1 MDSEQHFQSLSP
13 CQCGIPPRKNQR
25 NGYSNLESVPLLCA
39 MTQQLTLDG
48 LGSESNGGPRQGR
61 VIATDLQGEMQ
72 RSYLEYA
79 MSVIV
84 GRALPDVRDG
94 LKPVHRRILY
104 AMHEL
109 GLTPDRPYRKCAR
122 VVGDVLGKYHPHGD
136 QAVYDALVRMAQDFS
151 SRYPLVAGHGNFG
164 SVDDDPPAAMRYT
177 ECRLA
182 ELSHTALL
190 EQVSEEIVDFMPNFD
205 GSQAEPTV
213 LPARLPIL
221 LLNGSA
227 GIAVG
232 MATNIPPHNLGEV
245 VDGLLALI
253 DHPDLSP
260 EELLR
265 WIPGPDFPTGGQ
277 ILDTQGIRAAYLT
290 GRGSI
295 TLRGVARFEEI
306 QPGKGR
312 HRRPALVISEFPYQ
326 VNKAAWIEKV
336 AELANQDRIS
346 GIADLRDESDRS
358 GIRVVVE
365 LKREAN
371 PQAVLQQLYKLTPL
385 QSNFGAILLALV
397 NGEPRQ
403 LSLKDILQ
411 HFLQFREATLNRMF
425 RAELQQVQ
433 RKAEEVAGMLL
444 ALADLEGVIELL
456 RQAPD
461 GTTAKAQ
468 LQTRLGCTPQQ
479 AETILAMP
487 LRRLTGLERE
497 RLHQE
502 HAQLQTR
509 IEELQGLL
517 SDRRKLL
524 NYLKKELRHLK
535 KTFGDPRRT
544 QILSAS
550 ELEAEVAQIPSG
562 EETEETRFL
571 LQLTRKGYVRR
582 LPLPGRR
589 SRSNPAQ
596 REVGEDL
603 LVGLE
608 CATLEQEIL
617 VLTAGGKAFTVPIAG
632 IPLSTG
638 SSRGVPLLTL
648 LPNPEPMVATFT
660 LAPDPGKASLVVLSR
675 QGRIKRVALAELMG
689 LTQRGSTV
697 LKLKEG
703 DELGWAALWDPGH
716 QGYSVVLATSGGRV
730 LRLAAEGIP
739 LMGRAAMGSPALR
752 LGRTERIVGMAL
764 VPSQGILVLA
774 SRSGYLKRL
783 SLEEIPILERG
794 QVGVPAFHFSDR
806 GDVLVGL
813 VGLPPEL
820 ERPSHLQLD
829 VITESEQ
836 VYSFSPAEIPLQSRS
851 GGGSLLVKG
860 ERVRELRLFWPQWLP
875 EGDVG

>member
-1 MDSEQHFQSLSP
+1 
-13 CQCGIPPRKNQR
+13 
-25 NGYSNLESVPLLCA
+25 

-109 GLTPDRPYRKCAR
+109 GLTPERPYRKCAR

-136 QAVYDALVRMAQDFS
+136 QAVYDALVRMVQEFS

-164 SVDDDPPAAMRYT
+164 SVDDDPAAAMRYT

-182 ELSHTALL
+182 EVSNTALL
-190 EQVSEEIVDFMPNFD
+190 DQVGEEIVEFMPNFD

-221 LLNGSA
+221 LLNGSS

-232 MATNIPPHNLGEV
+232 MATNIPPHNLGEL

-253 DHPDLSP
+253 DHPDLEP
-260 EELLR
+260 ERLLQ

-277 ILDTQGIRAAYLT
+277 IIDSQGIREAYLT

-295 TLRGVARFEEI
+295 PMRGVAQFEEI

-312 HRRPALVISEFPYQ
+312 HRRAAIIITEFPYQ

-336 AELANQDRIS
+336 AELVNQDRIS
-346 GIADLRDESDRS
+346 GIADLRDESDRT

-371 PQAVLQQLYKLTPL
+371 PQAVLQQLFKLTPL

-403 LSLKDILQ
+403 LSLKEILQ
-411 HFLQFREATLNRMF
+411 HFLQFREATLNRIF
-425 RAELQQVQ
+425 RADLQRVQ
-433 RKAEEVAGMLL
+433 RKAEEVEGMLL
-444 ALADLEGVIELL
+444 ALADLDGVINLL

-461 GTTAKAQ
+461 GSTAKGQ
-468 LQTRLGCTPQQ
+468 LQTHLGCTPEQ
-479 AETILAMP
+479 ADTILAMP

-497 RLHQE
+497 RLQQE
-502 HAQLQTR
+502 HIELQAR

-517 SDRRKLL
+517 DDRRKLL
-524 NYLKKELRHLK
+524 NYLKKELRQLK
-535 KTFGDPRRT
+535 KTHADPRRT

-550 ELEAEVAQIPSG
+550 ELEAEVAQIPTG
-562 EETEETRFL
+562 EETEDTHFL
-571 LQLTRKGYVRR
+571 LQFTRKGYVRR
-582 LPLPGRR
+582 IPLPSRR

-596 REVGEDL
+596 RELGEDV

-608 CATLEQEIL
+608 CVRLDQELL
-617 VLTAGGKAFTVPIAG
+617 VLTAPGRAFTVPIEG
-632 IPLSTG
+632 IPLVASAGRSPSTS
-638 SSRGVPLLTL
+638 SSRGVPLPTL
-648 LPNPEPMVATFT
+648 LPAPEPLIATFT
-660 LAPDPGKASLVVLSR
+660 LDPNQVDAALVLLSK
-675 QGRIKRVALAELMG
+675 QGRIKRVALADFVG

-697 LKLKEG
+697 LKLKED
-703 DELGWAALWDPGH
+703 DELGWAAIHDPRQSGCT
-716 QGYSVVLATSGGRV
+716 VILATSGGRL
-730 LRLAAEGIP
+730 LRLPLDSEQIP
-739 LMGRAAMGSPALR
+739 LMGRVAMGHQALR
-752 LGRTERIVGMAL
+752 LGRKEQIVGMAML
-764 VPSQGILVLA
+764 PPEGILILA
-774 SRSGYLKRL
+774 SQSGYLKRL
-783 SLEEIPILERG
+783 PLSEIPTMERG
-794 QVGVPAFHFSDR
+794 RVGVQAFKFSSKSDA
-806 GDVLVGL
+806 LVGL
-813 VGLPPEL
+813 VGLTPDL
-820 ERPSHLQLD
+820 ERHPHVQLD
-829 VITESEQ
+829 LFTESER
-836 VYSFSPAEIPLQSRS
+836 VHPLSPEEIPLQGRA

-860 ERVRELRLFWPQWLP
+860 ERVRDLRLFWPQWLP
-875 EGDVG
+875 EGVAGSEL

>member
-1 MDSEQHFQSLSP
+1 
-13 CQCGIPPRKNQR
+13 
-25 NGYSNLESVPLLCA
+25 

-48 LGSESNGGPRQGR
+48 LGSESGRGSRLGR
-61 VIATDLQGEMQ
+61 VIVTDLQGEMQ

-136 QAVYDALVRMAQDFS
+136 QAVYDALVRMAQEFS

-164 SVDDDPPAAMRYT
+164 SLDDDPPAAMRYT

-190 EQVSEEIVDFMPNFD
+190 QGISEEIVDFMPNFD

-253 DHPDLSP
+253 DQPDLSP

-277 ILDTQGIRAAYLT
+277 IVDGHGIREAYLT

-306 QPGKGR
+306 QPGRGR
-312 HRRPALVISEFPYQ
+312 HRRPALIISEFPYQ

-336 AELANQDRIS
+336 AELVAQDRLS

-385 QSNFGAILLALV
+385 QSTFGVILLALV
-397 NGEPRQ
+397 EGKPQQ
-403 LSLKDILQ
+403 LSLKQILQ

-433 RKAEEVAGMLL
+433 RKAEEVAGMVL
-444 ALADLEGVIELL
+444 ALADLQGVIDLL

-461 GTTAKAQ
+461 SATAKAQ

-487 LRRLTGLERE
+487 LRRLTTLERE

-502 HAQLQTR
+502 QAELQAR
-509 IEELQGLL
+509 IAELQGLL
-517 SDRRKLL
+517 EDRRKLL

-535 KTFGDPRRT
+535 KTFADRRRT
-544 QILSAS
+544 QILSEA
-550 ELEAEVAQIPSG
+550 ELEAEQAQIPGG
-562 EETEETRFL
+562 EAGEDTHFL

-582 LPLPGRR
+582 LPLPGPR

-596 REVGEDL
+596 RELGEDV

-608 CATLEQEIL
+608 CVTPEQEIL
-617 VLTAGGKAFTVPIAG
+617 VLTASGKAFTVPIEG

-638 SSRGVPLLTL
+638 SSRGVPLVTL
-648 LPNPEPMVATFT
+648 LPNPEPIVATFP
-660 LAPDPGKASLVVLSR
+660 LDPVRVSGAEHSPGEASLVVLSR

-689 LTQRGSTV
+689 LSQRGSTV
-697 LKLKEG
+697 SKLKEG

-730 LRLAAEGIP
+730 LRLDVEQIP

-752 LGRTERIVGMAL
+752 LGRTEQIAGMAL
-764 VPSQGILVLA
+764 LPPQGILILA

-783 SLEEIPILERG
+783 PLSEIPILEQG
-794 QVGVPAFHFSDR
+794 KVGVSAFHFSNK
-806 GDVLVGL
+806 GDGLVGL
-813 VGLPPEL
+813 VGFPPDL
-820 ERPSHLQLD
+820 AAHPHLQVD
-829 VITESEQ
+829 VITESER
-836 VYSFSPAEIPLQSRS
+836 VHSFSPEEIPLQGRS

-860 ERVRELRLFWPQWLP
+860 EQVRELRLFWPQWLP
-875 EGDVG
+875 EGGIG